1 MTRAL
6 YRHADLHRLISPA
19 SIAIVGASAR
29 EGSFG
34 LRLLRNLASYTGRL
48 HLVNSRYEE
57 IEGRPCHP
65 SLSALPEVPDCAVVA
80 APREQVEALVEEC
93 GRLGVGGVIVFASG
107 FAETGKP
114 DRAADQARIV
124 AAARR
129 AGVRLV
135 GPNCLGVINYS
146 LGAIVSFAAA
156 AAQGRPRRQAIGL
169 VSQSGA
175 LGFALGQAIEHG
187 VSFSHVLTAGN
198 SADVDVADYVSYLAE
213 DEGCSAIA
221 CLFEGMADPSRL
233 LDAARLARERGKPV
247 IVFKI
252 ATGEQGAAAALSH
265 TGSLAGSDRAYRAAF
280 ERAGIVLVD
289 DYEALV
295 ETAAFFAKA
304 PRPSSDGVAVA
315 STSGGA
321 AILAADEAEGHGV
334 ALPQPG
340 PATRAVLAEAI
351 PEFGSPRNPCD
362 ITAQVLSDPASFR
375 RVAEALISD
384 DAYGTLVVPFVYAYD
399 TATPRIGVLD
409 ELARAHGK
417 IACIVWLTQWMEGPG
432 TDVAERADHVALF
445 RSMRACFAALGKWH
459 WWVRQLAAPPVQP
472 ARLAADEVVA
482 SVGAGIDATPG
493 DVLTEGQA
501 KAALAAYGVPMVGER
516 LVASADEAVTA
527 AVEIGYPVVMKVE
540 SAAIPHKTEAG
551 VVRLNLVD
559 EAAVRAAFAEV
570 MGNAAKVARAD
581 EIRGVL
587 VQPMVGAGVEV
598 LVGARID
605 PLFGPTVVVGLGGIL
620 VELMRDSAIAL
631 APLGRNEALAM
642 LRSLKGAPLLEG
654 FRGSDPVDIERLADI
669 VCRVGQF
676 AADHRHRITELD
688 LNPLICTKDR
698 IIGVDALIG
707 LRPQGERG
715 KPEGRAGSTPE
726 T

>member
-1 MTRAL
+1 MSRPL
-6 YRHADLHRLISPA
+6 YRHADLQRLISPQ

-34 LRLLRNLASYTGRL
+34 HRLLRNLAGYAGRL
-48 HLVNSRYEE
+48 HLVNSRYDQ
-57 IEGRPCHP
+57 IEGRSCHP
-65 SLSALPEVPDCAVVA
+65 SLSALPEVPDCAVIA
-80 APREQVEALVEEC
+80 APREQVEPLVEEC
-93 GRLGVGGVIVFASG
+93 GRLGIGGVIVFASG

-114 DRAADQARIV
+114 ERAQDQARIV
-124 AAARR
+124 AAAQR

-156 AAQGRPRRQAIGL
+156 AAQDRPRRQAIGL

-198 SADVDVADYVSYLAE
+198 SADVDVADYVAYLAE
-213 DEGCSAIA
+213 DDACTAIA

-233 LDAARLARERGKPV
+233 LEAAALAQARGKPV

-252 ATGEQGAAAALSH
+252 ATGEQGAAAAMSH
-265 TGSLAGSDRAYRAAF
+265 TGSLAGSDRVYRAAF

-304 PRPSSDGVAVA
+304 PRPAASGVAVA

-321 AILAADEAEGHGV
+321 AILAADEAELCGV
-334 ALPQPG
+334 ALPQP
-340 PATRAVLAEAI
+340 AAHTRAVLEESI

-375 RVAEALISD
+375 RVAEALIAD
-384 DAYGTLVVPFVYAYD
+384 EAYGTLVVPFVYAYD

-409 ELARAHGK
+409 ELARTHGK

-432 TDVAERADHVALF
+432 TRVAEQAEHVALF
-445 RSMRACFAALGKWH
+445 RSMRACFTALKKWQ
-459 WWVRQLAAPPVQP
+459 WWAQRSAAPISTLGP
-472 ARLAADEVVA
+472 AAPSA
-482 SVGAGIDATPG
+482 SAQELEAVGASLDAEPA

-501 KAALAAYGVPMVGER
+501 KGVLAAYGIPMVTDR
-516 LVASADEAVTA
+516 LVDSADA
-527 AVEIGYPVVMKVE
+527 AVVAAAQTGYPVVMKVE
-540 SAAIPHKTEAG
+540 SVAIPHKTEAG
-551 VVRLNLVD
+551 VVRLGLGD
-559 EAAVRAAFAEV
+559 EAAVRAAYADV
-570 MGNAAKVARAD
+570 MANARKIAQAD

-587 VQPMVGAGVEV
+587 VQPMIGAGVEV
-598 LVGARID
+598 LVGARVD
-605 PLFGPTVVVGLGGIL
+605 PLFGPTVVVGLGGVM

-631 APLGRNEALAM
+631 APVGHDEALAM
-642 LRSLKGAPLLEG
+642 LKSLKGAPLLTG
-654 FRGSDPVDIERLADI
+654 FRGSDPVDLDRLADI
-669 VCRVGQF
+669 VCRVSQF
-676 AADHRHRITELD
+676 ASDHRGRITELD
-688 LNPLICTKDR
+688 LNPLICTRER
-698 IIGVDALIG
+698 IVGVDALIG
-707 LRPQGERG
+707 LRSKAERG
-715 KPEGRAGSTPE
+715 
-726 T
+726 